1 MLTARSFGFLPR
13 QAMLFLVICEDDIDG
28 KGMHMLL
35 LLETLSITTLYTYIY
50 VHIYVLYIHMLSN
63 FLSLTDLCC

>member
-35 LLETLSITTLYTYIY
+35 LLETLSINNSIYIHICTYICTIYSY
-50 VHIYVLYIHMLSN
+50 VKQLFQS
-63 FLSLTDLCC
+63 D

>member
-1 MLTARSFGFLPR
+1 MWTARSFGFLPR

-35 LLETLSITTLYTYIY
+35 LLETLSITTLYTYITYICTIYSY
-50 VHIYVLYIHMLSN
+50 VKQLFKS
-63 FLSLTDLCC
+63 D